1 MKNVGVG
8 MNFSHALMA
17 GENPAESIAFLTR
30 ASKLFSCYFSDSY
43 RMWDDS
49 MIPGTVHTWELMESL
64 FYLKTATYKGSL
76 TVDIDPG
83 RLEPSQACQIAVGN
97 LSIFWKKLNKLDVS
111 ELRRAQKSLDAI
123 ESQKLI
129 RRVMLQG

>member
-1 MKNVGVG
+1 
-8 MNFSHALMA
+8 
-17 GENPAESIAFLTR
+17 
-30 ASKLFSCYFSDSY
+30 
-43 RMWDDS
+43 
-49 MIPGTVHTWELMESL
+49 MEAL
-64 FYLKTATYKGSL
+64 FYLKTVKHKGFL

-97 LSIFWKKLNKLDVS
+97 LSIFWKKLDKLDVT

-123 ESQKLI
+123 ESQKII